1 MTAKL
6 QRSPLNK
13 FRFSL
18 LTSILIS
25 ILPSTASYA
34 GNQDPLS
41 LNEQAQV
48 SALVES
54 ALPSLRVKSEADA
67 NQLNQHELLLIER
80 DRSEDKKSGVRR
92 ANAFVYDYQTDETII
107 YRIDAATH
115 KILSSVRK
123 KNMQL
128 PLTEAEIKRTVDL
141 IFSDKETLAL
151 IANEYQRITHKALNA
166 PNDLQA
172 KAFVFTADTLP
183 EQLNPASQQC
193 GLHRCAQILLYTH
206 DSVVFEVSP
215 IVNLSAKL
223 ITQIVG
229 F

>member
-1 MTAKL
+1 MTAKP
-6 QRSPLNK
+6 QRSLFNQLSL
-13 FRFSL
+13 SL
-18 LTSILIS
+18 LTSLLIS
-25 ILPSTASYA
+25 TLLSTASYA

-48 SALVES
+48 NALVES
-54 ALPSLRVKSEADA
+54 ALPSLRAKTAADTS
-67 NQLNQHELLLIER
+67 QLNKHELLLIER
-80 DRSEDKKSGVRR
+80 DRSEDKKSGARR

-141 IFSDKETLAL
+141 IFSDKETFAL
-151 IANEYQRITHKALNA
+151 IANEYQRITHKALNS

-183 EQLNPASQQC
+183 EQLNLASQQC

-223 ITQIVG
+223 ITQMVG